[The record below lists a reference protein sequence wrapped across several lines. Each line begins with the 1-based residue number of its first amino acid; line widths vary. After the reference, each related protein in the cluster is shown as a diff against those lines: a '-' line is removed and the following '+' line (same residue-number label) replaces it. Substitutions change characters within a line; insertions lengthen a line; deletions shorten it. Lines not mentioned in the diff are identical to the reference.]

1 MSISLCVNSNIVPIT
16 TKEWMTERMNKQTN
30 RTKEAN
36 GLEREKA
43 HEEQEQ
49 QCAEKGNECYLYV
62 HFFHYSND
70 PNPLK
75 YLHLHHRIQ
84 MVKKRAVNCWR
95 HFWKETKKGTTF
107 SPLLCFD
114 GAAALLFE
122 TVLAEIFFCCF
133 VFCNSNSSLAVN
145 RTLIL
150 QIAPNILGKLFS
162 TFCVCVCVRA
172 NKKKEHEEQEALVI
186 LPDFGTIKFILVP
199 CFSVV

>member
-1 MSISLCVNSNIVPIT
+1 MN
-16 TKEWMTERMNKQTN
+16 ERMNKQTN

-36 GLEREKA
+36 GPEREKA

-49 QCAEKGNECYLYV
+49 QCAKKGNECYLYV

-84 MVKKRAVNCWR
+84 MVKKSSKLLAALLKRN
-95 HFWKETKKGTTF
+95 KKGTTF
-107 SPLLCFD
+107 SLLLCFD

-122 TVLAEIFFCCF
+122 NILAEIFFCCF

-150 QIAPNILGKLFS
+150 QIAPNILDKLFS
-162 TFCVCVCVRA
+162 TFCVCAPIKKGTRRA
-172 NKKKEHEEQEALVI
+172 RSTG
-186 LPDFGTIKFILVP
+186 DFT
-199 CFSVV
+199 